1 MRHPRLFIN
10 QPLQAHSLLPLD
22 KEAGHYLTT
31 VLRLRPAAML
41 TVFNGKGGEFLA
53 QLNGSGKQMSLQ
65 LLDFDNNECE
75 SALNL
80 TLVQAISR
88 PEHMDLTLQK
98 ATELGVTRIVPVIT
112 ERSAPLDKERFE
124 KRMQHW
130 QKILQ
135 SACEQSGRNRLPEL
149 LPIQPLWQWLD
160 TDNAA
165 NTAQILKLIPEPLAN
180 DALQMTAI
188 QPAPTAVNLLI
199 GAEGG
204 FAAAEI
210 QHAIQK
216 GYQAVHLGKRILR
229 TETAAISLLA
239 LCQGLWGDL
248 TVR

>member
-10 QPLQAHSLLPLD
+10 QSLQAHSILPLD

-31 VLRLRPAAML
+31 VLRLRPSAML

-53 QLNGSGKQMSLQ
+53 QLNGNAKQMSLQ
-65 LLDFDNNECE
+65 LLDFDATECE

-112 ERSAPLDKERFE
+112 ERSAPLDKDRFE

-149 LPIQPLWQWLD
+149 FPIQPLWQWLD
-160 TDNAA
+160 TDNLV
-165 NTAQILKLIPEPLAN
+165 QSLKLIPDPLAN
-180 DALQMTAI
+180 EALQMTAI
-188 QPAPTAVNLLI
+188 QLAPAAVSLLI

-204 FAAAEI
+204 FAVAEI
-210 QHAIQK
+210 QHAMQK